1 MGRKNHGRYPRM
13 AQVERDRIASL
24 FADGMTYREVMV
36 ASGRSSGAVA
46 RVLKASGGVRPRRDW
61 VPSVSRLS
69 LAAREEISRGLT
81 AELTLTTI
89 AAGIG
94 RAVSTVS
101 REVNNNGGR
110 LQYRAWSA
118 HNRACELARRP
129 KPAKLAVNVEL
140 AKLVDKWMSERLW
153 SPRQVSARLHL
164 EHPDDPMM
172 RVSHETIYQSIYVQ
186 GRGALRKELAACLRT
201 GRAVRRSRTR
211 NAGSTVG
218 RIPDMV
224 NISERPAEADDRA
237 VPGHWEGDL
246 IIGRNGKSAV
256 GTLVERSTRY
266 VLLLHLVNDHTATTV
281 RDAMTAA
288 MRTLPERLLK
298 SVTWDQGREM
308 SQHTQFTIDTGI
320 DVYFCDPHSPWQR
333 GSNENT
339 NGLLRQ
345 FMPKGTDLSL
355 ITPAGLANISDLMNG
370 RPRQTLQ
377 WMTPS
382 EKLTQLLATT
392 A

>member
-186 GRGALRKELAACLRT
+186 SRG
-201 GRAVRRSRTR
+201 
-211 NAGSTVG
+211 
-218 RIPDMV
+218 
-224 NISERPAEADDRA
+224 
-237 VPGHWEGDL
+237 H
-246 IIGRNGKSAV
+246 
-256 GTLVERSTRY
+256 
-266 VLLLHLVNDHTATTV
+266 
-281 RDAMTAA
+281 
-288 MRTLPERLLK
+288 
-298 SVTWDQGREM
+298 
-308 SQHTQFTIDTGI
+308 
-320 DVYFCDPHSPWQR
+320 
-333 GSNENT
+333 
-339 NGLLRQ
+339 
-345 FMPKGTDLSL
+345 
-355 ITPAGLANISDLMNG
+355 
-370 RPRQTLQ
+370 
-377 WMTPS
+377 
-382 EKLTQLLATT
+382 
-392 A
+392 